1 MKILGLHK
9 KSSLHTWGLRGFI
22 EIITEGWKDAIRFS
36 VYIKRKLRSSVEF

>member
-22 EIITEGWKDAIRFS
+22 GIIIDGWKDAIRFS
-36 VYIKRKLRSSVEF
+36 VSIKRKVTESIRL